1 MNAKDIYQ
9 LLDLT
14 CLKDEVE
21 AADILKL
28 AAEGQN
34 KQVAALCVWPKN
46 LSDIPKDCQIQ
57 KATVVNFPN
66 GKQSLAEVLK
76 DIDTVLKNFPRTEID
91 YVFPYTS
98 YLHGQED
105 QAISHCQAIVNFCHQ
120 QHTRVKVIMETAA
133 FPNAALIFK
142 AACQI
147 LKTHCDFLKTST
159 GKIAIGATP
168 HAVAAICEA
177 IKENHSKCGIKVSGG
192 IKNLTQAK
200 DYLTL
205 IQNKLKLPLSPEHI
219 RLGCSQLADM
229 DNESHY

>member
-28 AAEGQN
+28 VAEGKE

-46 LSDIPKDCQIQ
+46 LGDIPNDCQIQ
-57 KATVVNFPN
+57 KATVVNFPS

-76 DIDTVLKNFPRTEID
+76 DIDTILKNFPQTEID

-98 YLHGQED
+98 YLHGEED
-105 QAISHCQAIVNFCHQ
+105 QAFAHCQAIVDFCHQ
-120 QHTRVKVIMETAA
+120 RHTHVKVIMETAA
-133 FPNAALIFK
+133 FPNARLIFK

-147 LKTHCDFLKTST
+147 LKTNCDFLKTST
-159 GKIAIGATP
+159 GKIAIGVTP
-168 HAVAAICEA
+168 NAVAAICDA
-177 IKENHSKCGIKVSGG
+177 INENHSNCGIKVSGG
-192 IKNLTQAK
+192 IKNLKQARE
-200 DYLTL
+200 YLTL
-205 IQNKLKLPLSPEHI
+205 IQTKLNLTLSPEHI
-219 RLGCSQLADM
+219 RLGCSQLADTN
-229 DNESHY
+229 NESNY